1 MTSRDLVN
9 IVHGRVRAEFGLKSV
24 KVGHAG
30 TLDPLAEGV
39 LVVSVGIASR
49 LTPYV
54 QEHTKRYHAT
64 MRMGASTPSG
74 DLEVE
79 PTEHPELPLPTL
91 DELRNA
97 AKRMLGK
104 IEQRPPAHS
113 AVRIDGK
120 RAYDLVRKG
129 TVVEMPTRTVTIESL
144 DVVSMSG
151 RDCELEITC
160 GSGTYIRSLIM
171 DLAAAVGTRAVMTRL
186 VRTAIGSFGIEEALT
201 VAEIRPGPLLPHFRP
216 LIDGVNFLPRLQVD
230 AHDVHRLRNGLFV
243 PESTIVLDASGKAME
258 VDEAIFVDNDGHL
271 RGIVRREVGFWKPY
285 RVFHEP

>member
-9 IVHGRVRAEFGLKSV
+9 IVYGRVRAEFGLKSV

-39 LVVSVGIASR
+39 LVIGVGNASR

-54 QEHTKRYHAT
+54 QEYPKRYLTT
-64 MRMGASTPSG
+64 MRLGASTLSG

-79 PTEHPELPLPTL
+79 PTEHPELPIPSL
-91 DELRNA
+91 EALRDA
-97 AKRMLGK
+97 AKRMVGT
-104 IEQRPPAHS
+104 IEQRPPSLS
-113 AVRIDGK
+113 AVKIDGK
-120 RAYDLVRKG
+120 RAYNLVRKG
-129 TVVEMPTRTVTIESL
+129 KEVDMPTRMVTIHSL
-144 DVVSMSG
+144 DVVSMNG
-151 RDCELEITC
+151 RDVELDVVC
-160 GSGTYIRSLIM
+160 GSGTYIRSLVV
-171 DLAAAVGTRAVMTRL
+171 DLAAAVGTKAVMSRL
-186 VRTAIGSFGIEEALT
+186 VRTSIGSFGIDEALT

-216 LIDGVNFLPRLQVD
+216 LIDGVSFLARLQVD

-243 PESTIVLDASGKAME
+243 PESTEVRDASGEAIE
-258 VDEAIFVDNDGHL
+258 TEEAIFVDDAGNL